1 MAAFELDLK
10 KSAADGFSLDLA
22 KDHPTLKRLKIIVS
36 WKEHPI
42 HARSL
47 TDGYDLDLSAFFLDT
62 AGKVEVPSD
71 VLYFK
76 NQNVYDGAGVL
87 PTDERAGGSEEI
99 IFDYS
104 KVPASRTQIDHY
116 VTIYE
121 AVQRKQS
128 FLMMTDAK
136 AQLVNDETGEVL
148 GTFLLN
154 DYTNDNALHLA
165 SSMRKGDGWEI
176 KSVGK
181 SAAVNDLNAILK
193 MYF

>member
-1 MAAFELDLK
+1 MAFELDLK
-10 KSAADGFSLDLA
+10 KSAADGFTLDLA
-22 KDHPTLKRLKIIVS
+22 KDHPTLTRLKIVVT

-47 TDGYDLDLSAFFLDT
+47 KDGYDLDLSAFFLDS

-76 NQNVYDGAGVL
+76 NPNVYGGAGVL
-87 PTDERAGGSEEI
+87 PNDERAGGSEEV

-104 KVPASRTQIDHY
+104 KVPAGRTQIDHY

-121 AVQRKQS
+121 AVQRNQT
-128 FLMMTDAK
+128 FLMMVDAK
-136 AQLVNDETGEVL
+136 ATLVNDETGETL
-148 GTFLLN
+148 GTFALN
-154 DYTNDNALHLA
+154 DFTNDNALHLA
-165 SSMRKGDGWEI
+165 SSIRKGSGWEI

-181 SAAVNDLNAILK
+181 SASVPDLNAILK
-193 MYF
+193 AYF